1 MEILNER
8 QYKKVT
14 SLTATFTVSP
24 SGTYTL
30 DYEDL
35 YTGES
40 FSASASTISGAV
52 SFTLAPKYLDYTGS
66 LAASVKDSTGN
77 TVIMTNI
84 EIIRPYCNLDSVASA
99 LSITDGSE
107 IGYERLARY
116 IIDSQTQGFPFIRKE
131 KDIIGMGMDYLPIDE
146 KIYKIYKVYK
156 NEELVYN
163 SSLSASVN
171 LVTYAIT
178 KDGSSITNVENES
191 DAENKVNYKP
201 VWHERYLD
209 PAFADGS
216 EYRVDAD
223 YGWKVIPQDIQ
234 EACEMLVQD
243 IKSDNL
249 RYINR
254 YIESFD
260 NEDFK
265 IKFAKNPTAG
275 TGNMF
280 VDKILEKYRN
290 RLRIGVL

>member
-1 MEILNER
+1 MEILNQR

-14 SLTATFTVSP
+14 SLTATFTISP
-24 SGTYTL
+24 SGVYTL

-35 YTGES
+35 NTKET
-40 FSASASTISGAV
+40 FSASATTISGAV
-52 SFTLAPKYLDYTGS
+52 SFTLNSKYLDYTGS
-66 LAASVKDSTGN
+66 LAASVKDSGGN

-116 IIDSQTQGFPFIRKE
+116 IIDSQTQPFSFIRKE
-131 KDIIGMGMDYLPIDE
+131 KDILGMGMDYLPIDE

-156 NEELVYN
+156 NEELIYN

-178 KDGSSITNVENES
+178 KDGTSITNVENES

-209 PAFADGS
+209 PAFAEGS

-223 YGWKVIPQDIQ
+223 YGWKVVPQDIQ
-234 EACEMLVQD
+234 EACEMLIQD

-249 RYINR
+249 KYINR

-260 NEDFK
+260 NQDFK

>member
-66 LAASVKDSTGN
+66 LAASVKDSSGN

-84 EIIRPYCNLDSVASA
+84 EIIRPYCNLDSVAAA

-116 IIDSQTQGFPFIRKE
+116 IIDSQTQGFPFVRKE
-131 KDIIGMGMDYLPIDE
+131 KDIMGMGMDYLPIDE

-156 NEELVYN
+156 NEELIYN

-223 YGWKVIPQDIQ
+223 YGWKVVPQDIQ
-234 EACEMLVQD
+234 EACEMLIQD

-249 RYINR
+249 KYINR

-265 IKFAKNPTAG
+265 IKFAKNPTTN

>member
-24 SGTYTL
+24 SGTYIL

-66 LAASVKDSTGN
+66 LAASVKDSSGN

-116 IIDSQTQGFPFIRKE
+116 IIDSQTQPFSFVRKE

-156 NEELVYN
+156 NEELVYDSN
-163 SSLSASVN
+163 LSPNVN

-223 YGWKVIPQDIQ
+223 YGWKVVPQDIQ

>member
-14 SLTATFTVSP
+14 SLTATFSISP

-40 FSASASTISGAV
+40 FSASATTVSGAV
-52 SFTLAPKYLDYTGS
+52 SFILDEKYLDYTGS
-66 LAASVKDSTGN
+66 LSAAVKNSNGD
-77 TVIMTNI
+77 TVILTNI
-84 EIIRPYCNLDSVASA
+84 EIVRPYCNLDSVASA

-107 IGYERLARY
+107 ISYERLARY
-116 IIDSQTQGFPFIRKE
+116 IIDSQTQGFPFVRKE
-131 KDIIGMGMDYLPIDE
+131 KDVIGNGTDYLPIDE
-146 KIYKIYKVYK
+146 RIYKIYKVYD
-156 NEELVYN
+156 NQELQYD
-163 SSLSASVN
+163 STLSANTN
-171 LVTYAIT
+171 LVTYEIT
-178 KDGSSITNVENES
+178 KDGTSITNIDDEP
-191 DAENKVNYKP
+191 AENKVNYKV
-201 VWHERYLD
+201 VWRERYLD
-209 PAFADGS
+209 SAFSEGS
-216 EYRVDAD
+216 EYRIDGD
-223 YGWKVIPQDIQ
+223 FGWKVVPQDIQ
-234 EACEMLVQD
+234 EACEMLIQD

-249 RYINR
+249 KYINR

-265 IKFAKNPTAG
+265 IKFAKNPTTG

>member
-14 SLTATFTVSP
+14 SLTATFAVSP
-24 SGTYTL
+24 SGTYAL

-35 YTGES
+35 YTGQS

-52 SFTLAPKYLDYTGS
+52 SFTLDSQYLDYTGS
-66 LAASVKDSTGN
+66 LAASVKDSSGN
-77 TVIMTNI
+77 TIIMTNI
-84 EIIRPYCNLDSVASA
+84 EVIRPYCNLDSVASA

-116 IIDSQTQGFPFIRKE
+116 IIDSQTQGFPFTRKE
-131 KDIIGMGMDYLPIDE
+131 KDITGMGMDYLPIDE

-156 NEELVYN
+156 NEELLYDSN
-163 SSLSASVN
+163 LSSSAN
-171 LVTYAIT
+171 FVTYAIT

-191 DAENKVNYKP
+191 DAENKINYKP

-209 PAFADGS
+209 AAFAEGS
-216 EYRVDAD
+216 EYRVDAE
-223 YGWKVIPQDIQ
+223 YGWRVVPQDIQ

-249 RYINR
+249 KYISR

-260 NEDFK
+260 NQDFK
-265 IKFAKNPTAG
+265 IKFAKNPTTN

>member
-8 QYKKVT
+8 AYKKVT

-40 FSASASTISGAV
+40 FSASATTVSGAV
-52 SFTLAPKYLDYTGS
+52 SFILDSKYLDYTGS
-66 LAASVKDSTGN
+66 LAASVKNSDGD
-77 TVIMTNI
+77 TVIMTNL
-84 EIIRPYCNLDSVASA
+84 EIVRPYCNLDSIASA

-116 IIDSQTQGFPFIRKE
+116 IIDSQTQPFTFMRKE
-131 KDIIGMGMDYLPIDE
+131 KDIVGMGMDYLPIDE
-146 KIYKIYKVYK
+146 KIYKIYKVYE
-156 NEELVYN
+156 NQEIQYDSTSN
-163 SSLSASVN
+163 NN
-171 LVTYAIT
+171 LVTYEIT
-178 KDGSSITNVENES
+178 KDGTSITSVDDE
-191 DAENKVNYKP
+191 APENKVNNKV
-201 VWHERYLD
+201 VWRERYLD
-209 PAFADGS
+209 SAFGEGS
-216 EYRVDAD
+216 EYRIDGD
-223 YGWKVIPQDIQ
+223 FGWKVIPQDIQ

-249 RYINR
+249 KYINR

>member
-1 MEILNER
+1 
-8 QYKKVT
+8 
-14 SLTATFTVSP
+14 
-24 SGTYTL
+24 
-30 DYEDL
+30 
-35 YTGES
+35 
-40 FSASASTISGAV
+40 
-52 SFTLAPKYLDYTGS
+52 
-66 LAASVKDSTGN
+66 
-77 TVIMTNI
+77 MTNI
-84 EIIRPYCNLDSVASA
+84 EIIRPYCNLDSIASA

-116 IIDSQTQGFPFIRKE
+116 IIDSQTQGFPFARKE
-131 KDIIGMGMDYLPIDE
+131 KDIMGMGMDYLPIDE
-146 KIYKIYKVYK
+146 KIYKIYKVYQ
-156 NEELVYN
+156 NEELVYDSN
-163 SSLSASVN
+163 LSASVN
-171 LVTYAIT
+171 SITFAIT

-191 DAENKVNYKP
+191 DAENKSNYRP

-209 PAFADGS
+209 STFAEGS

-223 YGWKVIPQDIQ
+223 YGWKVVPQDIQ

-249 RYINR
+249 KYINR

>member
-14 SLTATFTVSP
+14 SLTATFAVSP

-35 YTGES
+35 YTAQS
-40 FSASASTISGAV
+40 FSASATTVSGAV
-52 SFTLAPKYLDYTGS
+52 SFILDPQYLNYTGS
-66 LAASVKDSTGN
+66 LAASVKDSSGDTI
-77 TVIMTNI
+77 IMTNI

-116 IIDSQTQGFPFIRKE
+116 VIDSQTQGFPFTRKE
-131 KDIIGMGMDYLPIDE
+131 KDIVGMGMDYLPIDE

-156 NEELVYN
+156 NEELLYDSN
-163 SSLSASVN
+163 LSSSAN
-171 LVTYAIT
+171 FVTYAIT

-191 DAENKVNYKP
+191 DAENKINYKP

-209 PAFADGS
+209 AAFAEGS
-216 EYRVDAD
+216 EYRVDAE
-223 YGWKVIPQDIQ
+223 YGWKVVPQDIQ

-265 IKFAKNPTAG
+265 IKFAKNPGSG

>member
-40 FSASASTISGAV
+40 FSASATTISGAV
-52 SFTLAPKYLDYTGS
+52 SFTLNSKYLDYTGS
-66 LAASVKDSTGN
+66 LAASVKDSSGN
-77 TVIMTNI
+77 TVIMTNL
-84 EIIRPYCNLDSVASA
+84 EVVRPYCNLDSIASA

-107 IGYERLARY
+107 VSYERLARY
-116 IIDSQTQGFPFIRKE
+116 IIDSQTQPFTFMRKE
-131 KDIIGMGMDYLPIDE
+131 KDIVGMGMDYLPIDE
-146 KIYKIYKVYK
+146 KIYKIYKVYE
-156 NEELVYN
+156 NQEIQYD
-163 SSLSASVN
+163 STLSASAN
-171 LVTYAIT
+171 LVTYEIT
-178 KDGSSITNVENES
+178 KDGTSITNVDDE
-191 DAENKVNYKP
+191 APENKVNNKV
-201 VWHERYLD
+201 VWRERYLD
-209 PAFADGS
+209 SAFGDGS
-216 EYRVDAD
+216 EYRIDGD
-223 YGWKVIPQDIQ
+223 FGWKVIPQDIQ
-234 EACEMLVQD
+234 EACELLIQD

-249 RYINR
+249 KYINR

-265 IKFAKNPTAG
+265 IKFTKNPTAG

>member
-8 QYKKVT
+8 AYKKVT

-24 SGTYTL
+24 SGVYTL

-40 FSASASTISGAV
+40 FSASATTVAGAAT
-52 SFTLAPKYLDYTGS
+52 FTLDEKYLDYTGS
-66 LAASVKDSTGN
+66 LAASVKNSIGD
-77 TVIMTNI
+77 TVILTNI
-84 EIIRPYCNLDSVASA
+84 DIVRPYCNLDSVASA

-107 IGYERLARY
+107 VDYERLARY
-116 IIDSQTQGFPFIRKE
+116 IIDAQTQGFPFVRKE
-131 KDIIGMGMDYLPIDE
+131 KEVVGNGSDYLPIDE
-146 KIYKIYKVYK
+146 KIYKIYKVYENGK
-156 NEELVYN
+156 LIYD
-163 SSLSASVN
+163 SSLSNDQNEV
-171 LVTYAIT
+171 VFEIT
-178 KDGSSITNVENES
+178 RDGTSITNIDSEVP
-191 DAENKVNYKP
+191 ENKVNYRQ
-201 VWHERYLD
+201 VWLERYLYVQ
-209 PAFADGS
+209 FADGA
-216 EYRVDAD
+216 EYIIDGD
-223 YGWKVIPQDIQ
+223 FGWKVIPQDIQ
-234 EACEMLVQD
+234 EACEMLIQD

-249 RYINR
+249 KYINR

-265 IKFAKNPTAG
+265 IKFAKNPTTN

>member
-1 MEILNER
+1 VSFILN
-8 QYKKVT
+8 
-14 SLTATFTVSP
+14 
-24 SGTYTL
+24 
-30 DYEDL
+30 
-35 YTGES
+35 
-40 FSASASTISGAV
+40 
-52 SFTLAPKYLDYTGS
+52 PKYLNYTGS
-66 LAASVKDSTGN
+66 LAASVKDSNGDTI
-77 TVIMTNI
+77 IMTNI
-84 EIIRPYCNLDSVASA
+84 EIIRPYCNLDSVAAA

-116 IIDSQTQGFPFIRKE
+116 IIDSQTQGFPFARKE
-131 KDIIGMGMDYLPIDE
+131 KDIVGMGMDYLPIDE
-146 KIYKIYKVYK
+146 KIYKIYKVYQ
-156 NEELVYN
+156 NEELVYDSN
-163 SSLSASVN
+163 LSASVN
-171 LVTYAIT
+171 LITFEIT

-191 DAENKVNYKP
+191 DAENKTNYRP
-201 VWHERYLD
+201 VWHERYLNST
-209 PAFADGS
+209 FSEGS

-223 YGWKVIPQDIQ
+223 YGWKVVPQDIQ
-234 EACEMLVQD
+234 EACEMLIQD

-249 RYINR
+249 KYINR

>member
-14 SLTATFTVSP
+14 SLTATFSISP

-40 FSASASTISGAV
+40 FSASATTVSGAV
-52 SFTLAPKYLDYTGS
+52 SFILDEKYLNYTGS
-66 LAASVKDSTGN
+66 LSAAVKNSDGD
-77 TVIMTNI
+77 TVILTNI
-84 EIIRPYCNLDSVASA
+84 EIVRPYCNLDSIASA

-107 IGYERLARY
+107 IQYERLARY
-116 IIDSQTQGFPFIRKE
+116 IIDSQTQGFPFVRKE
-131 KDIIGMGMDYLPIDE
+131 KEVIGNGTDYLPIDE
-146 KIYKIYKVYK
+146 KIYKIYKVYD
-156 NEELVYN
+156 NQELQYD
-163 SSLSASVN
+163 STLSASAN
-171 LVTYAIT
+171 LVTYEIT
-178 KDGSSITNVENES
+178 KDGTSITNVDDEP
-191 DAENKVNYKP
+191 AENKVNYKV
-201 VWHERYLD
+201 VWRERYLD
-209 PAFADGS
+209 SAFSEGS
-216 EYRVDAD
+216 EYVIDGD
-223 YGWKVIPQDIQ
+223 FGWKVVPQDIQ
-234 EACEMLVQD
+234 EACEMLIQD

-249 RYINR
+249 KYINR

-265 IKFAKNPTAG
+265 IKFSKNPTTG

>member
-66 LAASVKDSTGN
+66 LAASVKDSTGD

-156 NEELVYN
+156 NEELVYD

>member
-24 SGTYTL
+24 SGTYIL

-66 LAASVKDSTGN
+66 LAASVKDSSGN

-116 IIDSQTQGFPFIRKE
+116 IIDSQTQPFSFVRKE

-156 NEELVYN
+156 NEELVYDSN
-163 SSLSASVN
+163 LSASVN

-223 YGWKVIPQDIQ
+223 YGWKVVPQDIQ

-265 IKFAKNPTAG
+265 IKFAKNPTTG

>member
-8 QYKKVT
+8 QYRKVT

-40 FSASASTISGAV
+40 FSASATTISGAAT
-52 SFTLAPKYLDYTGS
+52 FTLNSKYLDYTGS
-66 LAASVKDSTGN
+66 LAASVKNSDGD

-84 EIIRPYCNLDSVASA
+84 DVVRPYCNLDSVASA

-107 IGYERLARY
+107 ITFERLARY
-116 IIDSQTQGFPFIRKE
+116 IIDSQTQGFPFVRKE
-131 KDIIGMGMDYLPIDE
+131 KDIVGNGSDYLPIDE
-146 KIYKIYKVYK
+146 KIYKIYKIYE
-156 NEELVYN
+156 NQEIQYD
-163 SSLSASVN
+163 STLSASAN
-171 LVTYAIT
+171 LVTYEIT
-178 KDGSSITNVENES
+178 KDQTSITNVDDEGGP
-191 DAENKVNYKP
+191 ENKVNNKV
-201 VWHERYLD
+201 VWRERYLD
-209 PAFADGS
+209 SAFGEGS
-216 EYRVDAD
+216 EYRVDGD
-223 YGWKVIPQDIQ
+223 FGWKVIPQDIQ
-234 EACEMLVQD
+234 EACELLIQD
-243 IKSDNL
+243 IKEDNL
-249 RYINR
+249 KYINR

-265 IKFAKNPTAG
+265 IKFVKNPSTG